1 MLQYYSAAVLQE
13 YINTPFQI
21 PNTKYQIPST
31 KYQVPNTKYPIPTMK
46 IAILTGAGVSA
57 DSGLKTF
64 RNNDGLWENHSVYDV
79 ATPEA
84 WHRNKPMVLEFYN
97 QRRRDVARAQPNAGH
112 FALAKLEKKFKDTII
127 VTQNIDDLHERA
139 GSKNIIHLHGQINQ
153 SRSTLTGEVFDIEEW
168 ELNPGDKCP
177 GGSQLR
183 PHIVWFGEQVP
194 MLEEAIPY
202 FANADII
209 IVAGTSLEVYPAAG
223 LINYAGRKANKFLV
237 DPKIPS
243 SNNLK
248 DYVLYTENAA
258 TGLPK
263 LVEFLISI

>member
-1 MLQYYSAAVLQE
+1 
-13 YINTPFQI
+13 
-21 PNTKYQIPST
+21 
-31 KYQVPNTKYPIPTMK
+31 MK

-64 RNNDGLWENHSVYDV
+64 RDNDGLWENYNVYDV

-84 WHRNKPMVLEFYN
+84 WNKDKALVLEFYN
-97 QRRRDVARAQPNAGH
+97 QRRRDVAKAKPNAGH
-112 FALAKLEKKFKDTII
+112 IALAKLEKHFKDTII

-139 GSKNIIHLHGQINQ
+139 GSKNIIHLHGRINQ
-153 SRSTLTGEVFDIEEW
+153 SRSTLTGEVFDIEGM

-177 GGSQLR
+177 KGSQLR

-223 LINYAGRKANKFLV
+223 LIHYASSKTKKFLV

-243 SNNLK
+243 SNALK
-248 DYVLYTENAA
+248 DYILYTENAA
-258 TGLPK
+258 SGLPK
-263 LVEFLISI
+263 LGDHLLGL